1 MIPAGMFLLTT
12 LALAVG
18 VIRLANRN
26 TSVQDMFSLEM
37 LARVDVLCLDKT
49 GTITD
54 GKMKV
59 SNCVLFNGKYP
70 HSVKDIVSSM
80 QHALNDNNQTAQA
93 LRNYFGTNCK
103 LIASKTITF
112 SSARKYSAVSFVY
125 NNKNEGTFAIG
136 APEFILNKKHLT
148 DGLMNQINHLM

>member
-1 MIPAGMFLLTT
+1 MFLLTT

-18 VIRLANRN
+18 VLRLAKRH

-59 SNCVLFNGKYP
+59 ANTVLLKNSDLAIGK
-70 HSVKDIVSSM
+70 IISSM
-80 QHALNDNNQTAQA
+80 ESSLPDNNQTALA
-93 LRNYFGTNCK
+93 LKEYFGESLVFTPVDK
-103 LIASKTITF
+103 IPF
-112 SSARKYSAVSFVY
+112 SSSLLIRYSKALSAESKFS
-125 NNKNEGTFAIG
+125 
-136 APEFILNKKHLT
+136 
-148 DGLMNQINHLM
+148 